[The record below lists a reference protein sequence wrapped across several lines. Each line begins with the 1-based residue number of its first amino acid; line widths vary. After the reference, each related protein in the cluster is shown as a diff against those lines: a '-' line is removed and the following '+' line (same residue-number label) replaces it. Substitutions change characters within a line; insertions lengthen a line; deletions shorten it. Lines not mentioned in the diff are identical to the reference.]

1 MERVSAGEILSATFQ
16 FIRDH
21 LKAVMIWSAVYL
33 VAILVAQLA
42 MRPFY
47 QMQIS
52 GVPSSQ
58 ALLSVFG
65 IYLLMIAIV
74 IVLNAAIF
82 RAALH
87 PEQREASYLR
97 VGMDELRL
105 FGLLLLL
112 GIAFFIAFVVVALVI
127 NIGVFGLMAMGR
139 IGMVFSALL
148 AIAGYIA
155 TLAAIIFFVVRLAS
169 AGPLT
174 ILRKRI
180 TIGEAWRLTRGHF
193 WSLFGAYAVVAVIL
207 IVGGIMVFMLVAGS
221 ELQAMMDQMRHPGD
235 AAYQR
240 EMIAQQ
246 MQRMNSFGIGRIVSL
261 VISAIAYMFMIALQC
276 GSIATATRLLLNEE
290 EPSSVF

>member
-1 MERVSAGEILSATFQ
+1 MERVSAGEILSATFE

-33 VAILVAQLA
+33 VAIVVSQLA

-47 QMQIS
+47 QMQLS

-58 ALLSVFG
+58 ALLSLFG

-87 PEQREASYLR
+87 PEHRETSYIR

-112 GIAFFIAFVVVALVI
+112 GIAFFIAFIVVALAI

-139 IGMVFSALL
+139 FGVVFSALL

-180 TIGEAWRLTRGHF
+180 TIGEAWRLTRGHV
-193 WSLFGAYAVVAVIL
+193 WPLFGAYAVVAVIL

-221 ELQAMMDQMRHPGD
+221 ELQAMIDQMRHPGD

-240 EMIAQQ
+240 VMFAQQ
-246 MQRMNSFGIGRIVSL
+246 MQTMNSFGIGRIVSL
-261 VISAIAYMFMIALQC
+261 GISAIAYMFMIALQC